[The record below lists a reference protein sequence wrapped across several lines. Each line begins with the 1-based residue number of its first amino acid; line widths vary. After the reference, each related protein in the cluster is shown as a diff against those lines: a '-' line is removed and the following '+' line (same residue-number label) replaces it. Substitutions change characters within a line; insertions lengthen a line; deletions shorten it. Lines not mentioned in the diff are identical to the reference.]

1 MAIFR
6 GKTVE
11 EAIEKGLEH
20 MNVPK
25 EKVHILVLQAPTK
38 GLFGFGVKEAQV
50 KMELI
55 DERVVQQ
62 ADRAAVRGIPD
73 DIIAQAEPVK
83 SAQEET
89 VELSQVIAEVKKVQ
103 AEKEQISDLG
113 TKDSDV
119 NTHPVKL
126 DMNAS
131 IVDKLVVYLER
142 ITKELGSQANVRV
155 EHAGATI
162 YFHLD
167 SEKQGLLI
175 GKHGKTLNALQY
187 LSQIFVHRLFN
198 GKVTIIVDVGDYRLK
213 RKEVLS
219 RLAKKTAERVKE
231 TGQPVFLE
239 PMPSFERKQIHYTLT
254 SDPYIKTYSEGD
266 DPFRYLVVE
275 HSGKQI

>member
-20 MNVPK
+20 MNIPK
-25 EKVHILVLQAPTK
+25 EKVHILVLQAPVK
-38 GLFGFGVKEAQV
+38 GFLGFGAKEAQV

-62 ADRAAVRGIPD
+62 ADRAAVRGVPD
-73 DIIAQAEPVK
+73 DITAQAEPVK

-103 AEKEQISDLG
+103 AEKKQTPDLE
-113 TKDSDV
+113 TKDSDID
-119 NTHPVKL
+119 THSAKL
-126 DMNAS
+126 N
-131 IVDKLVVYLER
+131 VDKSIINKLVCYLER
-142 ITKELGSQANVRV
+142 ITKELGSQASIRV
-155 EHAGATI
+155 EYAGTTV
-162 YFHLD
+162 YFHLN
-167 SEKQGLLI
+167 SEKQGILI

-187 LSQIFVHRLFN
+187 LSQVFVHRLFN
-198 GKVTIIVDVGDYRLK
+198 GKITIIVNVGDYRLK
-213 RKEVLS
+213 RKKVLS

-239 PMPSFERKQIHYTLT
+239 PMPSFERKHIHYTLT